1 MSALM
6 EDGPAAPAQEGELRE
21 IPIDLIRP
29 GKFQPRQ
36 DMRAQALEELAQ
48 SIHQQGVMQPVVVR
62 EIGQGRFELI
72 AGERRWR
79 ACQLSGLKAIPALV
93 KSASDRD
100 VVSMSLIE
108 NIQREDLNPIE
119 QAAALQRLQ
128 EEFGYTQQE
137 VAKEVGKSRESVANL
152 LRLLALEPEVREMLE
167 KGELEMGHA
176 RALLGA
182 PGPDQPKLA
191 RQVARKQ
198 LSVRQTEDLVRR
210 HAAKS
215 APTPTT
221 RRTRPGPDAP
231 RRNLIRNT
239 RLQSSHPAHRQGQ
252 RQTRNQLQHR
262 SRTRRHPFPHKVIP
276 PLVDKQRQSPYNAPA
291 LAVATR

>member
-1 MSALM
+1 MSRKLGKGLEALLGSRDRESVSALM
-6 EDGPAAPAQEGELRE
+6 EDGPAAPAREGELRE

-93 KSASDRD
+93 KTASDRD

-152 LRLLALEPEVREMLE
+152 LRLLGLEPDVRAMLE
-167 KGELEMGHA
+167 NGELEMGHA
-176 RALLGA
+176 RALLGVS
-182 PGPDQPKLA
+182 GPEQSKLA

-210 HAAKS
+210 HTAKS
-215 APTPTT
+215 DPTP
-221 RRTRPGPDAP
+221 
-231 RRNLIRNT
+231 
-239 RLQSSHPAHRQGQ
+239 
-252 RQTRNQLQHR
+252 
-262 SRTRRHPFPHKVIP
+262 
-276 PLVDKQRQSPYNAPA
+276 
-291 LAVATR
+291 ATRERDPDLLRLEESLSEKLGSRVAIQHTAKGKGKLVINYNTVAELEGILSHIK

>member
-1 MSALM
+1 MSRKLGKGLEALLGSRDKESVSALM
-6 EDGPAAPAQEGELRE
+6 EDRPAAPAQDGELRE

-36 DMRAQALEELAQ
+36 DMRAQALEELAR
-48 SIHQQGVMQPVVVR
+48 SIHRQGVMQPVVVR
-62 EIGQGRFELI
+62 EIGQGRYELI

-79 ACQLSGLKAIPALV
+79 ACQLSGLKVIPALV

-128 EEFGYTQQE
+128 EEFGYTQQA

-152 LRLLALEPEVREMLE
+152 LRLLGLEPDARAMLE

-176 RALLGA
+176 RALLGVS
-182 PGPDQPKLA
+182 GPDQPKLA
-191 RQVARKQ
+191 REVARRQ

-210 HAAKS
+210 HLSRADA
-215 APTPTT
+215 TP
-221 RRTRPGPDAP
+221 
-231 RRNLIRNT
+231 
-239 RLQSSHPAHRQGQ
+239 
-252 RQTRNQLQHR
+252 
-262 SRTRRHPFPHKVIP
+262 
-276 PLVDKQRQSPYNAPA
+276 
-291 LAVATR
+291 ATRERDPDLARLEDSLSEKLGARVAIQHTAKGKGKLVINYNNVAELEGILSHIK

>member
-1 MSALM
+1 MSRKLGKGLEALLGSRDKESMSALM

-128 EEFGYTQQE
+128 EEFGFTQQE

-152 LRLLALEPEVREMLE
+152 LRLLGLEPDVRAMLE

-176 RALLGA
+176 RALLGVS
-182 PGPDQPKLA
+182 GPDQPKLA

-210 HAAKS
+210 HQSRADA
-215 APTPTT
+215 TPTT
-221 RRTRPGPDAP
+221 RERDPDI
-231 RRNLIRNT
+231 L
-239 RLQSSHPAHRQGQ
+239 RLQESLSETLGSKVSIQHTAKGKGKLVINYNNVTELEGILSHI
-252 RQTRNQLQHR
+252 
-262 SRTRRHPFPHKVIP
+262 K
-276 PLVDKQRQSPYNAPA
+276 
-291 LAVATR
+291 

>member
-1 MSALM
+1 MSRKLGKGLEALLGSRDKESMSALM
-6 EDGPAAPAQEGELRE
+6 GDGPAVPAQERELRE

-152 LRLLALEPEVREMLE
+152 LRLLGLEPEVRAMLE

-210 HAAKS
+210 HLAKS
-215 APTPTT
+215 DPTPTT
-221 RRTRPGPDAP
+221 RERDPDLMRLEESLSEKLGSRVAIQHTAKGKGKLVI
-231 RRNLIRNT
+231 NYNT
-239 RLQSSHPAHRQGQ
+239 IAELEGILSH
-252 RQTRNQLQHR
+252 L
-262 SRTRRHPFPHKVIP
+262 K
-276 PLVDKQRQSPYNAPA
+276 
-291 LAVATR
+291 

>member
-1 MSALM
+1 MSRKLGKGLEALLGSRDRESMSALM

-48 SIHQQGVMQPVVVR
+48 SIHRQGVMQPVVVR

-137 VAKEVGKSRESVANL
+137 VSKEVGKSRESVANL
-152 LRLLALEPEVREMLE
+152 LRLLGLEPEVRAMLE
-167 KGELEMGHA
+167 NGKLEMGHA

-191 RQVARKQ
+191 RQVVRKQ

-210 HAAKS
+210 HQAKTD
-215 APTPTT
+215 PTPTT
-221 RRTRPGPDAP
+221 RERDPDLLRLEESLSEKLGSRVAIQHTAKGKGKLVI
-231 RRNLIRNT
+231 NYNT
-239 RLQSSHPAHRQGQ
+239 VAELEGILSHI
-252 RQTRNQLQHR
+252 
-262 SRTRRHPFPHKVIP
+262 K
-276 PLVDKQRQSPYNAPA
+276 
-291 LAVATR
+291 

>member
-1 MSALM
+1 MSRKLGKGLEALLGSRDRESMSALM

-48 SIHQQGVMQPVVVR
+48 SIHRQGVMQPVVVR

-152 LRLLALEPEVREMLE
+152 LRLLGLEPEVRAMLE
-167 KGELEMGHA
+167 NGKLEMGHA

-191 RQVARKQ
+191 RQVVRKQ

-210 HAAKS
+210 HVAKS

-221 RRTRPGPDAP
+221 RERDPDLMRLEETLSETLGSKVAIQHTAKGKGKLVI
-231 RRNLIRNT
+231 NYNT
-239 RLQSSHPAHRQGQ
+239 VAELEGILSHI
-252 RQTRNQLQHR
+252 
-262 SRTRRHPFPHKVIP
+262 K
-276 PLVDKQRQSPYNAPA
+276 
-291 LAVATR
+291 

>member
-1 MSALM
+1 MSRKLGKGLEALLGSRDKESMSALM
-6 EDGPAAPAQEGELRE
+6 EDGPVAPARKEELRE

-36 DMRAQALEELAQ
+36 DMRARALEELAQ
-48 SIHQQGVMQPVVVR
+48 SIHRQGVVQPVVVR
-62 EIGQGRFELI
+62 EIGQGSFELI

-119 QAAALQRLQ
+119 QAAALRRLQ

-152 LRLLALEPEVREMLE
+152 LRLLGLEPEVRAMLE
-167 KGELEMGHA
+167 NGELEMGHA
-176 RALLGA
+176 RALLGV
-182 PGPDQPKLA
+182 PGSDQGKLA
-191 RQVARKQ
+191 RQVIRKQ

-210 HAAKS
+210 HQAKTD
-215 APTPTT
+215 PI
-221 RRTRPGPDAP
+221 PGTGEQDPDLMRLEESLSEKLGSKVA
-231 RRNLIRNT
+231 IRHTAGGKGKLVINYNT
-239 RLQSSHPAHRQGQ
+239 IAELEGILSHI
-252 RQTRNQLQHR
+252 
-262 SRTRRHPFPHKVIP
+262 K
-276 PLVDKQRQSPYNAPA
+276 
-291 LAVATR
+291 